1 MTDAER
7 ENWLCNL
14 QETATIVARQT
25 SRETVYNVLSRYGAT
40 SIEKLNPGYYSDV
53 FSDLYAIEAASKD

>member
-1 MTDAER
+1 MTDSER
-7 ENWLCNL
+7 DNWLCNL

-25 SRETVYNVLSRYGAT
+25 SRETVYNVLSRYGT
-40 SIEKLNPGYYSDV
+40 SSIEELNPGDYSDV